1 MLNKLNSA
9 LNIIMGSFV
18 GVFLGRGLFV
28 VWEYKTHPG
37 LYAMQSAPWYTSIL
51 VNGVFTVV
59 LLAVAAVMKL
69 IVQKKLKQS

>member
-69 IVQKKLKQS
+69 IVQKKLKQL